1 MNLFEAIDV
10 LSGYIT
16 MFSGMDILS
25 DEELSELE
33 LAEATIRN
41 AIAKE
46 KNHEL

>member
-16 MFSGMDILS
+16 MFSGMGILS

-33 LAEATIRN
+33 LAETTIRN

-46 KNHEL
+46 KIS